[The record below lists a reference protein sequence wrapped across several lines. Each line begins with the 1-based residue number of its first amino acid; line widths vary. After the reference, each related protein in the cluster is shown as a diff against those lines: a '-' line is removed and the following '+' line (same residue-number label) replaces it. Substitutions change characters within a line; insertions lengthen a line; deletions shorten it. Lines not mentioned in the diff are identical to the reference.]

1 MNVDINEIC
10 TNMVPF
16 PRLHYLA
23 TSVIISQPEKGRGR
37 RGVSGPVSTA
47 TATTAMNPEALVGRA
62 FRDLLSKERQLCDI
76 NLKSGPAAS
85 LAIIGRGKLS
95 ISDFTS
101 NASRIHGTVPMV
113 PWNCDGL
120 KVSKPPDRTVKRI
133 SESNSH
139 MCSCFVV
146 QIGMC
151 SVPPLNSSFGLLG
164 VCNTAAFTSVL
175 DKMESRLQ
183 RLYSR
188 KAMLHHYLQHMEQDQ
203 VQSAIDSLCSLRHDY
218 ANIHAGMPH
227 NAQLCFPVY

>member
-1 MNVDINEIC
+1 MNVDLNEIC

-23 TSVIISQPEKGRGR
+23 TSVVVSRPDKIRGQ
-37 RGVSGPVSTA
+37 RGAAPTA
-47 TATTAMNPEALVGRA
+47 ATPEALVGRA

-120 KVSKPPDRTVKRI
+120 KVS
-133 SESNSH
+133 
-139 MCSCFVV
+139 
-146 QIGMC
+146 
-151 SVPPLNSSFGLLG
+151 
-164 VCNTAAFTSVL
+164 
-175 DKMESRLQ
+175 
-183 RLYSR
+183 
-188 KAMLHHYLQHMEQDQ
+188 
-203 VQSAIDSLCSLRHDY
+203 
-218 ANIHAGMPH
+218 
-227 NAQLCFPVY
+227 

>member
-23 TSVIISQPEKGRGR
+23 TSVVISQSEKGRGR
-37 RGVSGPVSTA
+37 RGVGAPVPAA
-47 TATTAMNPEALVGRA
+47 TMTMNPEALVGRA

-120 KVSKPPDRTVKRI
+120 KVRQST
-133 SESNSH
+133 ES
-139 MCSCFVV
+139 C
-146 QIGMC
+146 
-151 SVPPLNSSFGLLG
+151 
-164 VCNTAAFTSVL
+164 
-175 DKMESRLQ
+175 
-183 RLYSR
+183 
-188 KAMLHHYLQHMEQDQ
+188 
-203 VQSAIDSLCSLRHDY
+203 
-218 ANIHAGMPH
+218 
-227 NAQLCFPVY
+227 